1 MESSDTLYLM
11 IKKIILFL
19 LVVGVAVWFWKF
31 NIKQPAISNFD
42 ECVLAGNPVMESY
55 PRVCRTKQGQSFSE
69 SIGNEQEKTDLIQI
83 ESPRPN
89 TEISSPVII
98 RGKARGT
105 WFFEGSFP
113 VKLIDDKDTVI
124 GNAIATADGEWMTQD
139 FVPFTASLTFS
150 PSGAKKGKLIL
161 LKENPSGLPE
171 NEDFLEI
178 PLSFT
183 SGNEVKL
190 YYYSKELDPNGDCT
204 QEAIVPVKRSLN
216 KTQTPIQD
224 AIRMLITGDL
234 TSSEKASG
242 LTTEFPLEGFELK
255 GANLKNGELTLE
267 FIDPKMKTSGGSCR
281 VNLLWSQIEKTATQ
295 FPEVKSV
302 NFIPKD
308 LFQP

>member
-1 MESSDTLYLM
+1 M

-19 LVVGVAVWFWKF
+19 LIVGVSVWFWKF
-31 NIKQPAISNFD
+31 NIKQPSISNFD

-89 TEISSPVII
+89 TQISSPVII
-98 RGKARGT
+98 KGKARGT

-113 VKLIDDKDTVI
+113 VKLIDDQGVVI

-139 FVPFTASLTFS
+139 FVPFTANLTFTLS
-150 PSGAKKGKLIL
+150 DSNKGKLIL
-161 LKENPSGLPE
+161 EKDNPSGLPE
-171 NEDFLEI
+171 NEDFLEV
-178 PLSFT
+178 PVNFT
-183 SGNEVKL
+183 SNSNEVSL

-224 AIRMLITGDL
+224 TIRMLIAGDL
-234 TSSEKASG
+234 TSSEKANG
-242 LTTEFPLEGFELK
+242 LSTEFPLEGFELK

-295 FPEVKSV
+295 FPEVKTV